1 MLCSTCRPSN
11 FCLFLCVI
19 TFPKQLTCKITVKG
33 AFRLNVQRDYFCI
46 KRCQLLTTSEIVNI
60 REHKMPS
67 RRFFKVNSC
76 KKILLL
82 RTCRCILP
90 AGIHAGPCAICTN
103 CCYVTDCCW
112 RSWTWQQTG
121 SFFNNRIG
129 TLLIFLTW
137 TLIRVVIEKHSFD
150 INRLEVEGIQ
160 TAVGKRVIVLE
171 IVLLLFISFEK

>member
-1 MLCSTCRPSN
+1 MTFNWLLVIINKFNFDLFYILKLQNFLTWKFQGPVYVLCSTCRPSN

-76 KKILLL
+76 KKFYFFEFVDVFFQLASTRDLVQFVQIV
-82 RTCRCILP
+82 
-90 AGIHAGPCAICTN
+90 
-103 CCYVTDCCW
+103 VT
-112 RSWTWQQTG
+112 S
-121 SFFNNRIG
+121 
-129 TLLIFLTW
+129 
-137 TLIRVVIEKHSFD
+137 
-150 INRLEVEGIQ
+150 Q
-160 TAVGKRVIVLE
+160 TAAGGPGPGNKQVVFFTIG
-171 IVLLLFISFEK
+171 